1 MLCLLQS
8 PSEESGQLMLNGPK
22 LPNVFQGKVFKD
34 RMRERVSGYMIS
46 SQAFF
51 WVTDGEIITS
61 QHDQPS
67 GSN

>member
-1 MLCLLQS
+1 
-8 PSEESGQLMLNGPK
+8 MLNRPK

-34 RMRERVSGYMIS
+34 GMRERVSGYMIS